1 MVLGHEAAQNPQRV
15 RIEHVVVIDGDD
27 IGAARTLEKEA
38 TAPDDVQV
46 VLDAPEANAGIAR
59 RQISTDLL
67 RVRSM
72 RPVVEQNPFE
82 IVVALARGSSQPGR
96 RGTRVRRRKSPS

>member
-27 IGAARTLEKEA
+27 IGAARMLEEKA
-38 TAPDDVQV
+38 IAPDDVQI
-46 VLDAPEANAGIAR
+46 VLDAPEANAGIAG

-72 RPVVEQNPFE
+72 RPIVEQNPFE
-82 IVVALARGSSQPGR
+82 IIVALAQDRVSQR
-96 RGTRVRRRKSPS
+96 DDEQRDRRRESPS